1 MIIIL
6 VQFYVEFNTILKFP
20 ALNLCLTDR
29 AYSRLSVNSFFVA
42 PLTCFEIFNSL
53 VFKDS
58 HGLSMISYHVS
69 EVDSDPFLHS

>member
-1 MIIIL
+1 MIIIIA
-6 VQFYVEFNTILKFP
+6 QFHAEFNTVLKFS

-42 PLTCFEIFNSL
+42 QLTCLEIFNSL